1 MMAVLPSEMAAQA
14 VIQITPNQVS
24 LSPQQPF
31 TTVQIQRQG
40 SPSATTAFTP
50 VYPVNEANEPWLI
63 LQPAGATDT
72 TTPCSPCQ
80 APGNFVVRMIPA
92 RVPQNNPGF
101 GTISIGGTGIQPN
114 TTFLT
119 ANITGTGTGGTHIV
133 SGTLTFTQTDIGPKS
148 VFVSNTSGG
157 LPNYQIAQSAGSAW
171 LTVVSP
177 PVGFVSSSNT
187 ITAQVNPA
195 GLQDGT
201 HS

>member
-1 MMAVLPSEMAAQA
+1 MVVVLPSEMAAQA

-72 TTPCSPCQ
+72 TTACSPCQ
-80 APGNFVVRMIPA
+80 ARGNFIVRMIPA

-101 GTISIGGTGIQPN
+101 GTISIGGTGIQGN
-114 TTFLT
+114 TTYLT
-119 ANITGTGTGGTHIV
+119 ANITGTGAGGTHTV
-133 SGTLTFTQTDIGPKS
+133 SGSLVFTQADVGPKTA
-148 VFVSNTSGG
+148 FVTTTSGAF
-157 LPNYQIAQSAGSAW
+157 PNYQLTLTYQTGS
-171 LTVVSP
+171 
-177 PVGFVSSSNT
+177 G
-187 ITAQVNPA
+187 
-195 GLQDGT
+195 
-201 HS
+201 